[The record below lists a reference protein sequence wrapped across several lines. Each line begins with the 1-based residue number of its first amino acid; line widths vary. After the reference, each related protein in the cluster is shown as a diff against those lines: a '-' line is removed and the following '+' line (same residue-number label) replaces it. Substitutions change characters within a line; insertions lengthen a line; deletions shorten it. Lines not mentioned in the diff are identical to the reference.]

1 MNIPVNADGSKIY
14 FMLSVSTNNMQSRIE
29 NARITVNM
37 KDGTKEILPLT
48 NPDNIDD
55 WLNYQ
60 QSKPYAET
68 GYVQMLGDKAH
79 SNILALDFGKVNQIK
94 SVDFECLSSEVLAGL
109 LGITVVKGEFEEPFS
124 VGEIEFDKTELT
136 AGETV
141 TATSAIKNNG
151 ETDIP
156 VNMMIALYDENGT
169 LKELKTEKHT
179 VTANSANEYSITYS
193 NSAIESGD
201 YIKAFLWNSL
211 ENMKPLTEA
220 KILR

>member
-1 MNIPVNADGSKIY
+1 
-14 FMLSVSTNNMQSRIE
+14 
-29 NARITVNM
+29 
-37 KDGTKEILPLT
+37 
-48 NPDNIDD
+48 
-55 WLNYQ
+55 
-60 QSKPYAET
+60 
-68 GYVQMLGDKAH
+68 MLGDKAH
-79 SNILALDFGKVNQIK
+79 SNILALDFGKVNQIE

-124 VGEIEFDKTELT
+124 AGEIEFDKTELT

-141 TATSAIKNNG
+141 TATSAITNNG

-156 VNMMIALYDENGT
+156 VNMIIALYDENEI